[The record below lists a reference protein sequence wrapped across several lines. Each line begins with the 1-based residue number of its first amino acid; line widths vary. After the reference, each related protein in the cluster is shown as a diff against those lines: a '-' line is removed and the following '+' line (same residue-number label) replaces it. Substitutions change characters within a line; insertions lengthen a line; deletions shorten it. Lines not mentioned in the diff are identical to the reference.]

1 MPLSVYYTPNVCITG
16 PLFWSGHQPSFF
28 RNDGL
33 NQGHT
38 RKKKEEQKVQNKDPL
53 LI

>member
-1 MPLSVYYTPNVCITG
+1 MPLSVYYTSNVCIMG

-28 RNDGL
+28 QNDGL
-33 NQGHT
+33 CQGHT
-38 RKKKEEQKVQNKDPL
+38 RKKKKKQEVQNKDPL